1 MIIKNFEIKNIN
13 ISKFNFFLFYG
24 KNDGL
29 KNELIENFFLK
40 DFNGKILNYE
50 ESEFINNK
58 ETLVS
63 EMLNISLFENNKIII
78 ISRASD
84 KITSIIEE
92 ISEKNISDLKIILKA
107 GLLEKRSRLR
117 SFFEKSKYLVTIP
130 FYEEDIKNLTTII
143 TNFLAKNKIS
153 ISRESINL
161 IAKRC
166 SGDRK
171 NLVSEL
177 DKILSY
183 SISNK
188 SINFETIEKI
198 TNLAENYNMNELA
211 NNYLSKD
218 KKNIS
223 KILNENNFSDDD
235 CVLIIRTILNKLK
248 RLISIIERYN
258 ETNNID
264 EVISKTKPP
273 IFWKEKEIVKN
284 QVRFWVLE
292 ELKSKMYEINEIET
306 LIKSNTRNSLNIVS
320 DFVVNC

>member
-40 DFNGKILNYE
+40 DFKGKILNYE

-92 ISEKNISDLKIILKA
+92 ISEKNISELKIILKA

-143 TNFLAKNKIS
+143 TNFIAKNKIN